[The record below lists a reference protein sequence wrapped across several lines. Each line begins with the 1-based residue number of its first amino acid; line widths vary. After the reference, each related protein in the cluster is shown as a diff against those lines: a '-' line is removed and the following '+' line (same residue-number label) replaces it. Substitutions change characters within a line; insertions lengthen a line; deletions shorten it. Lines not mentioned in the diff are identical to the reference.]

1 MTNFREKHRQAAA
14 TSRRLNLAFWLAAL
28 ASYLSY
34 SLACALTLFGISP
47 LIAVYSGQHFVSR
60 YLWISLAFG
69 LVPTG
74 IMLLAY
80 SDARRKMRERSAGEQ
95 ARALGAEPTRDN
107 SARDRRYT
115 NLVAEMSAASGNPPP
130 ETFIQRHDLSINAFI
145 LGGADDSLA
154 LTISQGALD
163 SLTRDE
169 LQAVIAHEY
178 GHIENGDLALYSQ
191 LTAILHGYYIIS
203 EWQNQQDRI
212 HTAPEANLFDLR
224 GLLANEQGYSYTGG
238 ILALFGSI
246 HYLCGRLLQA
256 AFSRQREHMADARA
270 VQYTRHPDALI
281 GALKKAL
288 ALQQNGVRLL
298 RPPLDRAHIYFIYYQ
313 SAQNRLLRT
322 HPPLRERIQSWGGG
336 DVSERELDAI
346 LFDIQ
351 QQARDQ
357 YETNPVQRSKS
368 ALTSSATYP
377 LISLDRTLA
386 AQHYPAPVDAAAALL
401 ALYIYHSGASPFDIE
416 QNRVIPLE
424 TLDAARP
431 ALNTIEHA
439 APLAQIPLLGHLT
452 RATATLSESEKDTLE
467 QHIRRLIKLDKH
479 LSRYE
484 LAAYICWRASRHPAG
499 NDSNYRAQRDAII
512 YLYDYLIS
520 DAPDDDEAQENY
532 QRLWTSSLPLDAPPH
547 TALDTQDAKTGL
559 QLCRHLE
566 ALRQLDVTYRK
577 VLLDAIEGYY
587 RRREKVTL
595 PQAYLRYA
603 LQQALS

>member
-145 LGGADDSLA
+145 LGGADNTLA

-169 LQAVIAHEY
+169 LQAVVAHEY
-178 GHIENGDLALYSQ
+178 GHIENGDLAIYSQ

-224 GLLANEQGYSYTGG
+224 GLFANEQGYSYTGG

-288 ALQQNGVRLL
+288 ALQQGGVRLL

-322 HPPLRERIQSWGGG
+322 HPPLRERIQTWGGG

-357 YETNPVQRSKS
+357 YETNPVQRGKS

-386 AQHYPAPVDAAAALL
+386 AQHYPAPVDPAAALL

-452 RATATLSESEKDTLE
+452 RATAALSESEKNTLE
-467 QHIRRLIKLDKH
+467 QHIQRLIKLDKH

-512 YLYDYLIS
+512 YLYNYLIS

-532 QRLWTSSLPLDAPPH
+532 QRLWTSSLPIDAPPH

-566 ALRQLDVTYRK
+566 NLRQLDATYRK
-577 VLLDAIEGYY
+577 ALLDAIEGYY

>member
-1 MTNFREKHRQAAA
+1 MTTFRAKHREAAA
-14 TSRRLNLAFWLAAL
+14 ASRRLNLAFWLAAL
-28 ASYLSY
+28 ASYFSY

-60 YLWISLAFG
+60 YLWLSLAFG

-130 ETFIQRHDLSINAFI
+130 ETYIHRRDMSINAFI
-145 LGGADDSLA
+145 LSGADDSLA

-163 SLTRDE
+163 SLSRDE

-178 GHIENGDLALYSQ
+178 GHIENGDLALYSH
-191 LTAILHGYYIIS
+191 LTAILHGYYTIS
-203 EWQNQQDRI
+203 EWQNRQDHI

-224 GLLANEQGYSYTGG
+224 GLLSNEHGYNYTGG

-288 ALQQNGVRLL
+288 ALQHDGVRLI

-322 HPPLRERIQSWGGG
+322 HPPLRERIKTWGGG
-336 DVSERELDAI
+336 NISGAELRAI
-346 LFDIQ
+346 LSNIDACRNNRAAAPLQPI
-351 QQARDQ
+351 APLP
-357 YETNPVQRSKS
+357 EPNPSYPP
-368 ALTSSATYP
+368 ATY
-377 LISLDRTLA
+377 DRLLA
-386 AQHYPAPVDAAAALL
+386 AKLQPAPDDPVAALL
-401 ALYIYHSGASPFDIE
+401 AYFAYHSGAAYAE
-416 QNRVIPLE
+416 LE
-424 TLDAARP
+424 KAALLPGAMQTACRR
-431 ALNTIEHA
+431 AYNTIEQSDPLQRLALIAYLSRA
-439 APLAQIPLLGHLT
+439 ALNFNI
-452 RATATLSESEKDTLE
+452 ATKRYLDPI
-467 QHIRRLIKLDKH
+467 IRRLIQHDGE

-484 LAAYICWRASRHPAG
+484 HTAYLYNYLAA
-499 NDSNYRAQRDAII
+499 DD
-512 YLYDYLIS
+512 
-520 DAPDDDEAQENY
+520 PDDPNPQTTY
-532 QRLWTSSLPLDAPPH
+532 QRLLTKGPALSQPPAWQPLNTGTSASS
-547 TALDTQDAKTGL
+547 L
-559 QLCRHLE
+559 QLCRHGDT
-566 ALRQLDVTYRK
+566 LRRLAYPYRQS
-577 VLLDAIEGYY
+577 LHNNLTNYY
-587 RRREKVTL
+587 RQKPQLTL
-595 PQAYLRYA
+595 KQAHLRFALQHLLMPQALPA
-603 LQQALS
+603 GE

>member
-1 MTNFREKHRQAAA
+1 MTTFRAKHREAAA
-14 TSRRLNLAFWLAAL
+14 ASRRLNLAFWLAAL
-28 ASYLSY
+28 ASYFSY

-47 LIAVYSGQHFVSR
+47 LIAAYSGAHFASR
-60 YLWISLAFG
+60 YLWISLAVG
-69 LVPTG
+69 LIPTS

-95 ARALGAEPTRDN
+95 ARALGAEPTRDDHP
-107 SARDRRYT
+107 RDRRYT

-130 ETFIQRHDLSINAFI
+130 ETYIHRRDMSINAFI
-145 LGGADDSLA
+145 LSGADDSLA

-163 SLTRDE
+163 SLSRDE

-191 LTAILHGYYIIS
+191 LTAILHGYYTIS
-203 EWQNQQDRI
+203 EWQNQQDHI

-224 GLLANEQGYSYTGG
+224 GLFNNEHGYSYTGG
-238 ILALFGSI
+238 ILAFFGSI

-288 ALQQNGVRLL
+288 ALQHDGVRLI

-322 HPPLRERIQSWGGG
+322 HPPLRERIKTWGGG
-336 DVSERELDAI
+336 EVSARELDAL

-351 QQARDQ
+351 QQARDH
-357 YETNPVQRSKS
+357 YETDPVQRGKS
-368 ALTSSATYP
+368 ALASPVAYP
-377 LISLDRTLA
+377 LLSLDRTLA
-386 AQHYPAPVDAAAALL
+386 AQHFPAPADPAAALI
-401 ALYIYHSGASPFDIE
+401 ALYIYHSGANPFDIE
-416 QNRVIPLE
+416 QNRVIPRK
-424 TLDAARP
+424 TLDAARN
-431 ALNTIEHA
+431 ALATIEHT

-452 RATATLSESEKDTLE
+452 RATAPLSEAQKNTLE
-467 QHIRRLIKLDKH
+467 QHIQRLIKLDKH

-484 LAAYICWRASRHPAG
+484 LAAYICWRASRCPAG
-499 NDSNYRAQRDAII
+499 HASNYREQRDAIT

-520 DAPDDDEAQENY
+520 DNPDDDEAQENY
-532 QRLWTSSLPLDAPPH
+532 QRLLQNSLPIDAPPH
-547 TALDTQDAKTGL
+547 TLLDTADHKTGL

-566 ALRQLDVTYRK
+566 TLRQLDHTYRK
-577 VLLDAIEGYY
+577 ALLDAINTYY
-587 RRREKVTL
+587 QRLEKLTL

-603 LQQALS
+603 IQQALT

>member
-14 TSRRLNLAFWLAAL
+14 TSRRLNLAFWLVAL

-60 YLWISLAFG
+60 YLWLSLAFG

-130 ETFIQRHDLSINAFI
+130 ETYIHRHDLSINAFI

-224 GLLANEQGYSYTGG
+224 GLFANEQGYSYTGG

-288 ALQQNGVRLL
+288 ALQHNGVRLL

-322 HPPLRERIQSWGGG
+322 HPPLRECIQSWGGG

-357 YETNPVQRSKS
+357 YETNPVQRGKS
-368 ALTSSATYP
+368 ALTSTATYP

-386 AQHYPAPVDAAAALL
+386 AQHYPAPADPAAALL

-416 QNRVIPLE
+416 QNRAIPLE

-452 RATATLSESEKDTLE
+452 RATATLSEAQKNTLE
-467 QHIRRLIKLDKH
+467 QHIQRLIKLDKH

-532 QRLWTSSLPLDAPPH
+532 QHLWTSSLPLDAPPH

-566 ALRQLDVTYRK
+566 ALRQLDATYRK
-577 VLLDAIEGYY
+577 VLLDATEGYY

>member
-1 MTNFREKHRQAAA
+1 MTTYRAKHREAAA
-14 TSRRLNLAFWLAAL
+14 ASRRLNLVFWLAAL

-34 SLACALTLFGISP
+34 SLACALTLFGVSP
-47 LIAVYSGQHFVSR
+47 LIAAYSGAHFASR
-60 YLWISLAFG
+60 YLWISLAVG
-69 LVPTG
+69 LIPTA

-95 ARALGAEPTRDN
+95 ARALGAEPTRDDHP
-107 SARDRRYT
+107 RDRIYT
-115 NLVAEMSAASGNPPP
+115 NLVAEMSAASGRPPP
-130 ETFIQRHDLSINAFI
+130 ETYIHRRDMSINAFI

-163 SLTRDE
+163 SLSRDE

-191 LTAILHGYYIIS
+191 LTAILHGYYTIS
-203 EWQNQQDRI
+203 EWQNRQDHI

-224 GLLANEQGYSYTGG
+224 GLLSNEHGYNYTGG

-288 ALQQNGVRLL
+288 ALQHNGIRLI
-298 RPPLDRAHIYFIYYQ
+298 RPPRDRAHIYFIYYQ

-322 HPPLRERIQSWGGG
+322 HPPLRERIQTWGGG
-336 DVSERELDAI
+336 DVSERELDAL

-351 QQARDQ
+351 QQARDH
-357 YETNPVQRSKS
+357 YETDPVQRGKS
-368 ALTSSATYP
+368 ALASTATYP
-377 LISLDRTLA
+377 LLSLDRTLA
-386 AQHYPAPVDAAAALL
+386 AQHYPAPADAAAALL

-416 QNRVIPLE
+416 QNRVIPPK
-424 TLDAARP
+424 TLDAARN
-431 ALNTIEHA
+431 ALATIEHT

-452 RATATLSESEKDTLE
+452 RATATLSEAQKNTLE
-467 QHIRRLIKLDKH
+467 QHIQRLIKLDKH

-499 NDSNYRAQRDAII
+499 NASNYREQRDAIA

-532 QRLWTSSLPLDAPPH
+532 QRLHKNSLPIDAPPH
-547 TALDTQDAKTGL
+547 TPLDTADTKTGL

-566 ALRQLDVTYRK
+566 NLRGLDATYRK
-577 VLLDAIEGYY
+577 ALLDAINAYY
-587 RRREKVTL
+587 QRLEKLTL

-603 LQQALS
+603 IQQALA

>member
-1 MTNFREKHRQAAA
+1 MTTFRAKHREAAA
-14 TSRRLNLAFWLAAL
+14 ASRRLNLAFWLAAL
-28 ASYLSY
+28 ASYFSY

-47 LIAVYSGQHFVSR
+47 LIAAYSGAHFASR
-60 YLWISLAFG
+60 YLWISLAVG
-69 LVPTG
+69 LIPTS

-95 ARALGAEPTRDN
+95 ARALGAEPTRDDHP
-107 SARDRRYT
+107 RDRRYT

-130 ETFIQRHDLSINAFI
+130 ETYIHRRDMSINAFI
-145 LGGADDSLA
+145 LSGADDSLA

-163 SLTRDE
+163 SLSRDE

-191 LTAILHGYYIIS
+191 LTAILHGYYTIS
-203 EWQNQQDRI
+203 EWQNRQDHI

-224 GLLANEQGYSYTGG
+224 GLLTNEHGYNYTGG

-288 ALQQNGVRLL
+288 ALQHDGVRLI
-298 RPPLDRAHIYFIYYQ
+298 RPPRDRAHIYFIYYQ

-322 HPPLRERIQSWGGG
+322 HPPLRERIKTWGGG
-336 DVSERELDAI
+336 NVSERELDAL

-351 QQARDQ
+351 QQARDHS
-357 YETNPVQRSKS
+357 EPDPVQRGKS
-368 ALTSSATYP
+368 ALASPVAYP
-377 LISLDRTLA
+377 LLSLDRTLA
-386 AQHYPAPVDAAAALL
+386 AQHFPAPADPAAALI

-416 QNRVIPLE
+416 QNRVIPPK
-424 TLDAARP
+424 TLDAARN
-431 ALNTIEHA
+431 ALATIEHT

-452 RATATLSESEKDTLE
+452 RATAPLSEAQKNTLE
-467 QHIRRLIKLDKH
+467 QHIQRLIKLDKH

-484 LAAYICWRASRHPAG
+484 LAAYICWRASRCPAG
-499 NDSNYRAQRDAII
+499 HASNYREQRDAIT

-520 DAPDDDEAQENY
+520 DNPDDDEAQENY
-532 QRLWTSSLPLDAPPH
+532 QRLLQNSLPIDAPPH
-547 TALDTQDAKTGL
+547 TLLDTADHKTGL

-566 ALRQLDVTYRK
+566 TLRQLDHTYRK
-577 VLLDAIEGYY
+577 ALLDAINTYY
-587 RRREKVTL
+587 QRLEKLTL

-603 LQQALS
+603 IQQALT

>member
-1 MTNFREKHRQAAA
+1 MTTFRAKHREAAA
-14 TSRRLNLAFWLAAL
+14 ASRRLNLAFWLAAL
-28 ASYLSY
+28 ASYFSY

-47 LIAVYSGQHFVSR
+47 LIAAYSGAHFASR
-60 YLWISLAFG
+60 YLWISLAVG
-69 LVPTG
+69 LIPTS

-95 ARALGAEPTRDN
+95 ARALGAEPTRDDHP
-107 SARDRRYT
+107 RDRRYT

-130 ETFIQRHDLSINAFI
+130 ETYIHRRDMSINAFI
-145 LGGADDSLA
+145 LSGADDSLA

-163 SLTRDE
+163 SLSRDE

-191 LTAILHGYYIIS
+191 LTAILHGYYTIS
-203 EWQNQQDRI
+203 EWQNRQEHI

-224 GLLANEQGYSYTGG
+224 GLFNNEHGYSYTGG
-238 ILALFGSI
+238 ILAFFGSI

-288 ALQQNGVRLL
+288 ALQHNGIRLI
-298 RPPLDRAHIYFIYYQ
+298 RPPRDRAHIYFIYYQ

-322 HPPLRERIQSWGGG
+322 HPPLRERIRTWGGG
-336 DVSERELDAI
+336 DVSERELDAL

-351 QQARDQ
+351 QRARDH
-357 YETNPVQRSKS
+357 YETDPVQRGKS
-368 ALTSSATYP
+368 ALASTATYP
-377 LISLDRTLA
+377 ILSLDRTLA
-386 AQHYPAPVDAAAALL
+386 AQHFPAPVDPAAALI
-401 ALYIYHSGASPFDIE
+401 ALYIYHSGANPFDIE
-416 QNRVIPLE
+416 QNRVIPPK
-424 TLDAARP
+424 TLDAARN
-431 ALNTIEHA
+431 ALATIEHT

-452 RATATLSESEKDTLE
+452 RATATLSEAQKNTLE
-467 QHIRRLIKLDKH
+467 HHIQRLIKLDKH

-499 NDSNYRAQRDAII
+499 NASNYREQRDAIT

-520 DAPDDDEAQENY
+520 DNPNDDEARENY
-532 QRLWTSSLPLDAPPH
+532 QRLLKNSLPIDAPPH
-547 TALDTQDAKTGL
+547 TPLDTADHKTGL

-566 ALRQLDVTYRK
+566 TLRQLDTTYRK
-577 VLLDAIEGYY
+577 ALLDAINAYY
-587 RRREKVTL
+587 QRLEKLTL

-603 LQQALS
+603 IQQALG

>member
-60 YLWISLAFG
+60 YLWLSLAFG

-178 GHIENGDLALYSQ
+178 GHIENGDLAIYSQ

-224 GLLANEQGYSYTGG
+224 GLFANEQGYSYTGG

-270 VQYTRHPDALI
+270 VQYTRRPDALI

-357 YETNPVQRSKS
+357 YETNPVQRGKS
-368 ALTSSATYP
+368 ALTSTATYP

-386 AQHYPAPVDAAAALL
+386 AQHYPAPVDPAAALL

-452 RATATLSESEKDTLE
+452 RATATLGESEKNTLE
-467 QHIRRLIKLDKH
+467 QHIQRLIKLDKH

-484 LAAYICWRASRHPAG
+484 LAAYICWRTSRHPAG

-532 QRLWTSSLPLDAPPH
+532 QRLLANSLPLDAPPH

-566 ALRQLDVTYRK
+566 ALRQMDATYRK
-577 VLLDAIEGYY
+577 ALLDAIEGYY

>member
-1 MTNFREKHRQAAA
+1 MTTFREKHRQAAA
-14 TSRRLNLAFWLAAL
+14 ASRRLNLAFWLAAL
-28 ASYLSY
+28 ASYFSY

-47 LIAVYSGQHFVSR
+47 LIAAYSGAHFASR
-60 YLWISLAFG
+60 YLWISLAVG
-69 LVPTG
+69 LIPTS

-95 ARALGAEPTRDN
+95 ARALGAEPTRDDHP
-107 SARDRRYT
+107 RDRRYT

-130 ETFIQRHDLSINAFI
+130 ETYIHRRDMSINAFI
-145 LGGADDSLA
+145 LSGADDSLA

-163 SLTRDE
+163 SLSRDE

-191 LTAILHGYYIIS
+191 LTAILHGYYTIS
-203 EWQNQQDRI
+203 EWQNQQDHI

-224 GLLANEQGYSYTGG
+224 GLFNNEHGYSYTGG
-238 ILALFGSI
+238 ILAFFGSI

-288 ALQQNGVRLL
+288 ALQHDGVRLI

-322 HPPLRERIQSWGGG
+322 HPPLRERIKTWGGG
-336 DVSERELDAI
+336 DVSERELDAL

-351 QQARDQ
+351 QQARDH
-357 YETNPVQRSKS
+357 YETDPVQRGKS
-368 ALTSSATYP
+368 ALASPVAYP
-377 LISLDRTLA
+377 LLSLDRTLA
-386 AQHYPAPVDAAAALL
+386 AQHFPAPADPAAALI
-401 ALYIYHSGASPFDIE
+401 ALYIYHSGANPFDIE
-416 QNRVIPLE
+416 QNRVIPRK
-424 TLDAARP
+424 TLDAARN
-431 ALNTIEHA
+431 ALATIEHT

-452 RATATLSESEKDTLE
+452 RATAPLSEAQKNTLE
-467 QHIRRLIKLDKH
+467 QHIQRLIKLDKH

-484 LAAYICWRASRHPAG
+484 LAAYICWRASRCPAG
-499 NDSNYRAQRDAII
+499 HASNYREQRDAIT

-520 DAPDDDEAQENY
+520 DTPDDNEAQENY
-532 QRLWTSSLPLDAPPH
+532 QRLLQNSLPIDAPPH
-547 TALDTQDAKTGL
+547 TLLDTADHKTGL

-566 ALRQLDVTYRK
+566 TLRQLDHTYRK
-577 VLLDAIEGYY
+577 ALLDAINTYY
-587 RRREKVTL
+587 QRLEKLTL

-603 LQQALS
+603 IQQALT

>member
-145 LGGADDSLA
+145 LGGADNTLA

-169 LQAVIAHEY
+169 LQAVVAHEY
-178 GHIENGDLALYSQ
+178 GHIENGDLAIYSQ

-224 GLLANEQGYSYTGG
+224 GLFANEQGYSYTGG

-288 ALQQNGVRLL
+288 ALQQGGVRLL

-322 HPPLRERIQSWGGG
+322 HPPLRERIQTWGGG

-357 YETNPVQRSKS
+357 YETNPVQRGKS

-386 AQHYPAPVDAAAALL
+386 AQHYKTASSRWKPSTPPA
-401 ALYIYHSGASPFDIE
+401 
-416 QNRVIPLE
+416 
-424 TLDAARP
+424 
-431 ALNTIEHA
+431 
-439 APLAQIPLLGHLT
+439 
-452 RATATLSESEKDTLE
+452 
-467 QHIRRLIKLDKH
+467 RR
-479 LSRYE
+479 
-484 LAAYICWRASRHPAG
+484 
-499 NDSNYRAQRDAII
+499 
-512 YLYDYLIS
+512 
-520 DAPDDDEAQENY
+520 
-532 QRLWTSSLPLDAPPH
+532 
-547 TALDTQDAKTGL
+547 
-559 QLCRHLE
+559 
-566 ALRQLDVTYRK
+566 
-577 VLLDAIEGYY
+577 
-587 RRREKVTL
+587 
-595 PQAYLRYA
+595 
-603 LQQALS
+603 

>member
-1 MTNFREKHRQAAA
+1 MTTFRAKHREAAA
-14 TSRRLNLAFWLAAL
+14 ASRRLNLAFWLAAL
-28 ASYLSY
+28 ASYFSY

-47 LIAVYSGQHFVSR
+47 LIAASSGAHFASR
-60 YLWISLAFG
+60 YLWISLAVR
-69 LVPTG
+69 LIPTG

-95 ARALGAEPTRDN
+95 ARALGAEPTRDDHP
-107 SARDRRYT
+107 RDRRYT

-130 ETFIQRHDLSINAFI
+130 ETYIHRRDMSINAFI

-163 SLTRDE
+163 SLSRDE

-191 LTAILHGYYIIS
+191 LTAILHGYYTIS
-203 EWQNQQDRI
+203 EWQNRQDHI

-224 GLLANEQGYSYTGG
+224 GLLTNEHGYNYTGG

-288 ALQQNGVRLL
+288 ALQHNGIRLI
-298 RPPLDRAHIYFIYYQ
+298 RPPRDRAHIYFIYYQ

-322 HPPLRERIQSWGGG
+322 HPPLRERIQAWGGG
-336 DVSERELDAI
+336 EVSERELDAL

-351 QQARDQ
+351 QQARDH
-357 YETNPVQRSKS
+357 YETDPVQRGKS
-368 ALTSSATYP
+368 ALASTATYP
-377 LISLDRTLA
+377 LLSLDRTLA
-386 AQHYPAPVDAAAALL
+386 AQHFPAPVDAAAALI
-401 ALYIYHSGASPFDIE
+401 ALYIYHSGANPFDIE
-416 QNRVIPLE
+416 QNRVIPLK
-424 TLDAARP
+424 TLDAARN
-431 ALNTIEHA
+431 ALATIEHT
-439 APLAQIPLLGHLT
+439 APLAQIALLGHLT
-452 RATATLSESEKDTLE
+452 RATASLSETEKNTLE
-467 QHIRRLIKLDKH
+467 QHIQRLIKLDKR

-499 NDSNYRAQRDAII
+499 NASNYREQRDAII

-532 QRLWTSSLPLDAPPH
+532 QRLLKNSLPIDAPPH
-547 TALDTQDAKTGL
+547 TPLDTADAKTGL
-559 QLCRHLE
+559 QLCRHIE
-566 ALRQLDVTYRK
+566 TLRQLDTTYRK
-577 VLLDAIEGYY
+577 ALLDAINTYY
-587 RRREKVTL
+587 QRLEKLTL

-603 LQQALS
+603 IQQALT

>member
-14 TSRRLNLAFWLAAL
+14 TSRRLNLAFWLVAL

-60 YLWISLAFG
+60 YLWLSLAFG

-130 ETFIQRHDLSINAFI
+130 ETYIHRHDLSINAFI

-224 GLLANEQGYSYTGG
+224 GLFANEQGYSYTGG

-256 AFSRQREHMADARA
+256 AFSRQRERMADARA

-288 ALQQNGVRLL
+288 ALQHNGVRLL

-357 YETNPVQRSKS
+357 YETNPVQRGKS
-368 ALTSSATYP
+368 ALTSTATYP

-386 AQHYPAPVDAAAALL
+386 AQHYPAPADPAAALL

-416 QNRVIPLE
+416 QNRAIPLE

-452 RATATLSESEKDTLE
+452 RATATLSEAQKNTLE
-467 QHIRRLIKLDKH
+467 QHIQRLIKLDKH

-566 ALRQLDVTYRK
+566 ALRQLDATYRK
-577 VLLDAIEGYY
+577 VLLDATEGYY

>member
-1 MTNFREKHRQAAA
+1 MTTYRAKHREAAA
-14 TSRRLNLAFWLAAL
+14 ASRRLNLVFWLAAL

-34 SLACALTLFGISP
+34 SLACALTLFGVSP
-47 LIAVYSGQHFVSR
+47 LIAAYSGAHFASR
-60 YLWISLAFG
+60 YLWISLAVG
-69 LVPTG
+69 LIPTA

-95 ARALGAEPTRDN
+95 ARALGAEPTRDDHP
-107 SARDRRYT
+107 RDRIYT
-115 NLVAEMSAASGNPPP
+115 NLVAEMSAASGRPPP
-130 ETFIQRHDLSINAFI
+130 ETYIHRRDMSINAFI

-163 SLTRDE
+163 SLSRDE

-191 LTAILHGYYIIS
+191 LTAILHGYYTIS
-203 EWQNQQDRI
+203 EWQNRQDHI

-224 GLLANEQGYSYTGG
+224 GLLSNEHGYNYTGG

-288 ALQQNGVRLL
+288 ALQHNGIRLI
-298 RPPLDRAHIYFIYYQ
+298 RPPRDRAHIYFIYYQ

-322 HPPLRERIQSWGGG
+322 HPPLRERIQTWGGG
-336 DVSERELDAI
+336 DVSERELDAL

-351 QQARDQ
+351 QQARDH
-357 YETNPVQRSKS
+357 YETDPVQRGKS
-368 ALTSSATYP
+368 ALASTATYP
-377 LISLDRTLA
+377 LLSLDRTLA
-386 AQHYPAPVDAAAALL
+386 AQHYPAPADAAAALL

-416 QNRVIPLE
+416 QNRVIPPK
-424 TLDAARP
+424 TLDAARN
-431 ALNTIEHA
+431 ALATIEHT

-452 RATATLSESEKDTLE
+452 RATAPLSEAQKNTLE
-467 QHIRRLIKLDKH
+467 QHIQRLIKLDKH

-484 LAAYICWRASRHPAG
+484 LAAYICWRASRCPAG
-499 NDSNYRAQRDAII
+499 HASNYREQRDAIT

-520 DAPDDDEAQENY
+520 DNPDDDEAQENY
-532 QRLWTSSLPLDAPPH
+532 QRLLQNSLPIDAPPH
-547 TALDTQDAKTGL
+547 TLLDTADHKTGL

-566 ALRQLDVTYRK
+566 TLRQLDHTYRK
-577 VLLDAIEGYY
+577 ALLDAINTYY
-587 RRREKVTL
+587 QRLEKLTL

-603 LQQALS
+603 IQQALA

>member
-130 ETFIQRHDLSINAFI
+130 ETYIQRHDFSINAFI

-178 GHIENGDLALYSQ
+178 GHIENGDLAIYSQ

-224 GLLANEQGYSYTGG
+224 GLFANEQGYSYTGG

-288 ALQQNGVRLL
+288 ALQQGGVRLL

-357 YETNPVQRSKS
+357 YETNPVQRGKS

-386 AQHYPAPVDAAAALL
+386 AQHYPAPVDPAAALL

-416 QNRVIPLE
+416 QNRAIPLE

-452 RATATLSESEKDTLE
+452 RATAPLSEAQKNTLE
-467 QHIRRLIKLDKH
+467 QHIQRLIKLDKH

-484 LAAYICWRASRHPAG
+484 LAAYICWRASRCPAG
-499 NDSNYRAQRDAII
+499 HASNYREQRDAII

-532 QRLWTSSLPLDAPPH
+532 QRLWTNSLPLDAPPH
-547 TALDTQDAKTGL
+547 TPLDTADTKIGL

>member
-1 MTNFREKHRQAAA
+1 MTTFRAKHREAAA
-14 TSRRLNLAFWLAAL
+14 ASRRLNLAFWLAAL
-28 ASYLSY
+28 ASYFSY

-47 LIAVYSGQHFVSR
+47 LIAAYSEAHFASR
-60 YLWISLAFG
+60 YLWISLAVG
-69 LVPTG
+69 LIPTG

-95 ARALGAEPTRDN
+95 ARALGAEPTRDDHP
-107 SARDRRYT
+107 RDRRYT

-130 ETFIQRHDLSINAFI
+130 ETYIHRRDMSINAFI

-163 SLTRDE
+163 SLSRDE

-191 LTAILHGYYIIS
+191 LTAILHGYYTIS
-203 EWQNQQDRI
+203 EWQNRQDHI

-224 GLLANEQGYSYTGG
+224 GLFNNEHGYNYTGG

-288 ALQQNGVRLL
+288 ALQHDGVRLI

-322 HPPLRERIQSWGGG
+322 HPPLRERIKTWGGG
-336 DVSERELDAI
+336 EVSARELEAL

-351 QQARDQ
+351 QQARDH
-357 YETNPVQRSKS
+357 YETDPVQRGKS
-368 ALTSSATYP
+368 ALASPVAYP
-377 LISLDRTLA
+377 LLSLDRTFA
-386 AQHYPAPVDAAAALL
+386 AQHFPAPADPAAALI

-416 QNRVIPLE
+416 QNRVIPPK
-424 TLDAARP
+424 TLDAARN
-431 ALNTIEHA
+431 ALATIEHT

-452 RATATLSESEKDTLE
+452 RATAPLSEAQKNTLE
-467 QHIRRLIKLDKH
+467 QHIQRLIKLDKH

-484 LAAYICWRASRHPAG
+484 LAAYICWRASRCPAG
-499 NDSNYRAQRDAII
+499 HASNYREQRDAIT

-520 DAPDDDEAQENY
+520 DTPDDNEAQENY
-532 QRLWTSSLPLDAPPH
+532 QRLLQNSLPIDAPPH
-547 TALDTQDAKTGL
+547 TLLDTADHKTGL

-566 ALRQLDVTYRK
+566 TLRQLDHTYRK
-577 VLLDAIEGYY
+577 ALLDAINTYY
-587 RRREKVTL
+587 QRLEKLTL

-603 LQQALS
+603 IQQALT

>member
-1 MTNFREKHRQAAA
+1 MTTFRAKHREAAA
-14 TSRRLNLAFWLAAL
+14 ASRRLNLAFWLAAL
-28 ASYLSY
+28 ASYFSY

-47 LIAVYSGQHFVSR
+47 LIAAYSGAHFASR
-60 YLWISLAFG
+60 YLWISLAVG
-69 LVPTG
+69 LIPTS

-95 ARALGAEPTRDN
+95 ARALGAEPTRDDHP
-107 SARDRRYT
+107 RDRRYT

-130 ETFIQRHDLSINAFI
+130 ETYIHRRDMSINAFI

-191 LTAILHGYYIIS
+191 LTAILHGYYTIS
-203 EWQNQQDRI
+203 EWQNRQDHI

-224 GLLANEQGYSYTGG
+224 GLFNNEHGYSYTGG
-238 ILALFGSI
+238 ILAFFGSI

-288 ALQQNGVRLL
+288 ALQHDGVRLI

-322 HPPLRERIQSWGGG
+322 HPPLRERIKTWGGG
-336 DVSERELDAI
+336 DISERELDAL

-351 QQARDQ
+351 QQARDH
-357 YETNPVQRSKS
+357 YETDPVQRGKS
-368 ALTSSATYP
+368 ALASTATYP
-377 LISLDRTLA
+377 LLSLDRTLA
-386 AQHYPAPVDAAAALL
+386 AQHFPAPVDAAAALI
-401 ALYIYHSGASPFDIE
+401 ALYIYHSGATPFDIE
-416 QNRVIPLE
+416 QNRVIPIE
-424 TLDAARP
+424 TLDAARN
-431 ALNTIEHA
+431 ALATIEHT

-452 RATATLSESEKDTLE
+452 RATATLSEAQKNTLE
-467 QHIRRLIKLDKH
+467 QHIQRLIKLDKH

-484 LAAYICWRASRHPAG
+484 LAAYICWRASRCPAG
-499 NDSNYRAQRDAII
+499 HASNYREQRDAIT

-520 DAPDDDEAQENY
+520 DNPDGDEAQENY
-532 QRLWTSSLPLDAPPH
+532 QRLLQNSLPIDAPPH
-547 TALDTQDAKTGL
+547 TVLDTADHKTGL

-566 ALRQLDVTYRK
+566 NLRGLDATYRK
-577 VLLDAIEGYY
+577 ALLDAINAYY
-587 RRREKVTL
+587 QRLEKLTL

-603 LQQALS
+603 IQQALQ

>member
-1 MTNFREKHRQAAA
+1 MTTFRAKHREAAA
-14 TSRRLNLAFWLAAL
+14 ASRRLNLAFWLAAL

-34 SLACALTLFGISP
+34 SLACALTLFGASP
-47 LIAVYSGQHFVSR
+47 LIAAYSGQHFASR
-60 YLWISLAFG
+60 YLWISLAVG
-69 LVPTG
+69 LIPTA

-95 ARALGAEPTRDN
+95 ARALGAEPTRDDHP
-107 SARDRRYT
+107 RDRRYT

-130 ETFIQRHDLSINAFI
+130 ETYIHRRDMSINAFI
-145 LGGADDSLA
+145 LSGADDSLA

-191 LTAILHGYYIIS
+191 LTAILHGYYTIS
-203 EWQNQQDRI
+203 EWQNRQDHI

-224 GLLANEQGYSYTGG
+224 GLFNNEHGYNYTGG
-238 ILALFGSI
+238 ILAFFGSI

-288 ALQQNGVRLL
+288 ALQHDGVRLI

-322 HPPLRERIQSWGGG
+322 HPPLRERIKTWGGG
-336 DVSERELDAI
+336 EVSARELEAL

-351 QQARDQ
+351 QQARDH
-357 YETNPVQRSKS
+357 YETAPVQRGKS
-368 ALTSSATYP
+368 ALASPVAYP
-377 LISLDRTLA
+377 LLSLDRTLA
-386 AQHYPAPVDAAAALL
+386 AQHYPAPVDPAAALL

-452 RATATLSESEKDTLE
+452 RATASLGEAQKNTLE
-467 QHIRRLIKLDKH
+467 QHIQRLIKLDKH

-484 LAAYICWRASRHPAG
+484 LAAYICWRASRCPAG
-499 NDSNYRAQRDAII
+499 HASNYREQRDAIT

-520 DAPDDDEAQENY
+520 DNPDDDEAQENY
-532 QRLWTSSLPLDAPPH
+532 QRLLQNSLPIDAPPH
-547 TALDTQDAKTGL
+547 TVLDTADHKTGL

-566 ALRQLDVTYRK
+566 NLRGLDATYRK
-577 VLLDAIEGYY
+577 ALLDAINAYY
-587 RRREKVTL
+587 QRLEKLTL

-603 LQQALS
+603 IQQALT

>member
-1 MTNFREKHRQAAA
+1 MTTFRAKHREAAA
-14 TSRRLNLAFWLAAL
+14 ASRRLNLAFWLAAL
-28 ASYLSY
+28 ASYFSY

-47 LIAVYSGQHFVSR
+47 LIAASSGAHFASR
-60 YLWISLAFG
+60 YLWISLAVG
-69 LVPTG
+69 LIPTG

-95 ARALGAEPTRDN
+95 ARALGAEPTRDDHP
-107 SARDRRYT
+107 RDRIYT
-115 NLVAEMSAASGNPPP
+115 NLVAEMSAASGRPPP
-130 ETFIQRHDLSINAFI
+130 ETYIHRRDMSINAFI

-163 SLTRDE
+163 SLSRDE

-191 LTAILHGYYIIS
+191 LTAILHGYYTIS
-203 EWQNQQDRI
+203 EWQNRQDHI

-224 GLLANEQGYSYTGG
+224 GLLTNEHGYNYTGG

-288 ALQQNGVRLL
+288 ALQHNGIRLI
-298 RPPLDRAHIYFIYYQ
+298 RPPRDRAHIYFIYYQ

-322 HPPLRERIQSWGGG
+322 HPPLRERIKTWGGG
-336 DVSERELDAI
+336 EVSARELEAL

-351 QQARDQ
+351 QQARDH
-357 YETNPVQRSKS
+357 YETDPVQRGKS
-368 ALTSSATYP
+368 ALASPVAYP
-377 LISLDRTLA
+377 LLSLDRTLA
-386 AQHYPAPVDAAAALL
+386 AQHFPAPADPAAALI
-401 ALYIYHSGASPFDIE
+401 ALYIYHSGANPFDIE
-416 QNRVIPLE
+416 QNRVIPPK
-424 TLDAARP
+424 TLDAARN
-431 ALNTIEHA
+431 ALATIEHT

-452 RATATLSESEKDTLE
+452 RATASLDEAQKNTLE
-467 QHIRRLIKLDKH
+467 QHIQRLIKLDKH

-484 LAAYICWRASRHPAG
+484 LAAYICWRASRCPAG
-499 NDSNYRAQRDAII
+499 HASNYREQRDAIT

-532 QRLWTSSLPLDAPPH
+532 QRLLQNSLPIDAPPH
-547 TALDTQDAKTGL
+547 TLLDTADHKTGL

-566 ALRQLDVTYRK
+566 TLRQLDHTYRK
-577 VLLDAIEGYY
+577 ALLDAINAYY
-587 RRREKVTL
+587 QRLEKLTL

-603 LQQALS
+603 IQQALT

>member
-1 MTNFREKHRQAAA
+1 MTTFRAKHREAAA
-14 TSRRLNLAFWLAAL
+14 ASRRLNLAFWLAAL
-28 ASYLSY
+28 ASYFSY

-47 LIAVYSGQHFVSR
+47 LIAAYSEAHFASR
-60 YLWISLAFG
+60 YLWISLAVG
-69 LVPTG
+69 LIPTS

-95 ARALGAEPTRDN
+95 ARALGAEPTRDDHP
-107 SARDRRYT
+107 RDRRYT

-130 ETFIQRHDLSINAFI
+130 ETYIHRRDMSINAFI
-145 LGGADDSLA
+145 LSGADDSLA

-163 SLTRDE
+163 SLSRDE

-191 LTAILHGYYIIS
+191 LTAILHGYYTIS
-203 EWQNQQDRI
+203 EWQNRQEHI

-224 GLLANEQGYSYTGG
+224 GLLTNEHGYNYTGG

-288 ALQQNGVRLL
+288 ALQHDGVRLI
-298 RPPLDRAHIYFIYYQ
+298 RPPRDRAHIYFIYYQ

-322 HPPLRERIQSWGGG
+322 HPPLRERIKTWGGG
-336 DVSERELDAI
+336 DVSARELEAL

-351 QQARDQ
+351 QQARDH
-357 YETNPVQRSKS
+357 YETDPVQRGKS
-368 ALTSSATYP
+368 ALASPVAYP
-377 LISLDRTLA
+377 LLSLDRTLA
-386 AQHYPAPVDAAAALL
+386 AQHFPAPADPAAALI

-416 QNRVIPLE
+416 QNRVIPPK
-424 TLDAARP
+424 TLDAARN
-431 ALNTIEHA
+431 ALATIEHT

-452 RATATLSESEKDTLE
+452 RATATLSEAQKNTLE
-467 QHIRRLIKLDKH
+467 QHIQRLIKLDKH

-484 LAAYICWRASRHPAG
+484 LAAYICWRASRCPAG
-499 NDSNYRAQRDAII
+499 HASNYREQRDAIT

-520 DAPDDDEAQENY
+520 DNPDDDEAQENY
-532 QRLWTSSLPLDAPPH
+532 QRLLKNSLPIDAPPH
-547 TALDTQDAKTGL
+547 TPLDTADAKTGL
-559 QLCRHLE
+559 QLCRHIE
-566 ALRQLDVTYRK
+566 TLRQLDHTYRK
-577 VLLDAIEGYY
+577 ALLDAINAYY
-587 RRREKVTL
+587 QRLEKLTL

-603 LQQALS
+603 IQQALT

>member
-1 MTNFREKHRQAAA
+1 MTTFRAKHREAAA
-14 TSRRLNLAFWLAAL
+14 ASRRLNLAFWLAAL
-28 ASYLSY
+28 ASYFSY

-47 LIAVYSGQHFVSR
+47 LIAAYSGAHFASR
-60 YLWISLAFG
+60 YLWISLAVG
-69 LVPTG
+69 LIPTS

-95 ARALGAEPTRDN
+95 ARALGAEPTRDDHP
-107 SARDRRYT
+107 RDRRYT

-130 ETFIQRHDLSINAFI
+130 ETYIHRRDMSINAFI
-145 LGGADDSLA
+145 LSGADDSLA
-154 LTISQGALD
+154 LTVSQGALD
-163 SLTRDE
+163 SLSRDE

-191 LTAILHGYYIIS
+191 LTAILHGYYTIS
-203 EWQNQQDRI
+203 EWQNQQDHI

-224 GLLANEQGYSYTGG
+224 GLFNNEHGYSYTGS
-238 ILALFGSI
+238 ILAFFGSI

-288 ALQQNGVRLL
+288 ALQHDGVRLI

-322 HPPLRERIQSWGGG
+322 HPPLRERIKTWGGG
-336 DVSERELDAI
+336 DVSARELDAL

-351 QQARDQ
+351 QQARDH
-357 YETNPVQRSKS
+357 YETDPVQRGKS
-368 ALTSSATYP
+368 ALASPVAYP
-377 LISLDRTLA
+377 LLSLDRTLA
-386 AQHYPAPVDAAAALL
+386 AQHFPAPADPAAALI

-416 QNRVIPLE
+416 QNRVIPPK
-424 TLDAARP
+424 TLDAARN
-431 ALNTIEHA
+431 ALATIEHT

-452 RATATLSESEKDTLE
+452 RATAPLSEAQKNTLE
-467 QHIRRLIKLDKH
+467 QHIQRLIKLDKH

-484 LAAYICWRASRHPAG
+484 LAAYICWRASRCPAG
-499 NDSNYRAQRDAII
+499 HASNYREQRDAIT

-520 DAPDDDEAQENY
+520 DNPDDDEAQENY
-532 QRLWTSSLPLDAPPH
+532 QRLLQNSLPIDAPPH
-547 TALDTQDAKTGL
+547 TLLDTADYKTGL

-566 ALRQLDVTYRK
+566 TLRQLDHTYRK
-577 VLLDAIEGYY
+577 ALLDAINTYY
-587 RRREKVTL
+587 QRLEKLTL

-603 LQQALS
+603 IQQALT

>member
-1 MTNFREKHRQAAA
+1 MTTFRAKHREAAA
-14 TSRRLNLAFWLAAL
+14 ASRRLNLAFWLAAL
-28 ASYLSY
+28 ASYFSY

-47 LIAVYSGQHFVSR
+47 LIAAYSGAHFASR
-60 YLWISLAFG
+60 YLWISLAVG
-69 LVPTG
+69 LIPTG

-95 ARALGAEPTRDN
+95 ARALGAEPTRDDHP
-107 SARDRRYT
+107 RDRRYT

-130 ETFIQRHDLSINAFI
+130 ETYIHRRDMSINAFI
-145 LGGADDSLA
+145 LSGADDSLA

-163 SLTRDE
+163 SLSRDE

-191 LTAILHGYYIIS
+191 LTAILHGYYTIS
-203 EWQNQQDRI
+203 EWQNQQDHI

-224 GLLANEQGYSYTGG
+224 GLLTNEHGYNYTGG
-238 ILALFGSI
+238 ILAFFGSI

-288 ALQQNGVRLL
+288 ALQHDGVRLI
-298 RPPLDRAHIYFIYYQ
+298 RPPRDRAHIYFIYYQ

-322 HPPLRERIQSWGGG
+322 HPPLRERIKTWGGG
-336 DVSERELDAI
+336 DVSERELEAL

-351 QQARDQ
+351 QQARDH
-357 YETNPVQRSKS
+357 YETDPVQRGKS
-368 ALTSSATYP
+368 ALASPVAYP
-377 LISLDRTLA
+377 LLSLDRTLA
-386 AQHYPAPVDAAAALL
+386 AQHFPAPADPAAALI

-416 QNRVIPLE
+416 QNRVIPPK
-424 TLDAARP
+424 TLDAARN
-431 ALNTIEHA
+431 ALATIEHT

-452 RATATLSESEKDTLE
+452 RATAPLSEAQKNTLE
-467 QHIRRLIKLDKH
+467 QHIQRLIKLDKH

-484 LAAYICWRASRHPAG
+484 LAAYICWRASRCPAG
-499 NDSNYRAQRDAII
+499 HASNYREQRDAIT

-520 DAPDDDEAQENY
+520 DNPDDDEAQENY
-532 QRLWTSSLPLDAPPH
+532 QRLLQNSLPIDAPPH
-547 TALDTQDAKTGL
+547 TPLDTADAKTGL
-559 QLCRHLE
+559 QLCRHIE
-566 ALRQLDVTYRK
+566 TLRQLDHTYRK
-577 VLLDAIEGYY
+577 ALLDAINAYY
-587 RRREKVTL
+587 QRLEKLTL

-603 LQQALS
+603 IQQALT

>member
-1 MTNFREKHRQAAA
+1 MTTFRAKHREAAA
-14 TSRRLNLAFWLAAL
+14 ASRRLNLAFWLAAL
-28 ASYLSY
+28 ASYFSY

-47 LIAVYSGQHFVSR
+47 LIAAYSGAHFASR
-60 YLWISLAFG
+60 YLWISLAVG
-69 LVPTG
+69 LIPTS

-95 ARALGAEPTRDN
+95 ARALGAEPTRDDHP
-107 SARDRRYT
+107 RDRRYT

-130 ETFIQRHDLSINAFI
+130 ETYIHRRDMSINAFI
-145 LGGADDSLA
+145 LSGADDSLA

-163 SLTRDE
+163 SLSRDE

-191 LTAILHGYYIIS
+191 LTAILHGYYTIS
-203 EWQNQQDRI
+203 EWQNRQEHI

-224 GLLANEQGYSYTGG
+224 GLFNNEHGYSYTGG
-238 ILALFGSI
+238 ILAFFGSI

-270 VQYTRHPDALI
+270 VQYTRHPDAL
-281 GALKKAL
+281 KKAL
-288 ALQQNGVRLL
+288 ALQHDGVRLI

-322 HPPLRERIQSWGGG
+322 HPPLRERIKTWGGG
-336 DVSERELDAI
+336 DVSARELEAL

-351 QQARDQ
+351 QQARDH
-357 YETNPVQRSKS
+357 YETDPVQRGKS
-368 ALTSSATYP
+368 ALASPVAYP
-377 LISLDRTLA
+377 LLSLDRTLA
-386 AQHYPAPVDAAAALL
+386 AQHFPAPADPAAALI

-416 QNRVIPLE
+416 QNRVIPPK
-424 TLDAARP
+424 TLDAARN
-431 ALNTIEHA
+431 ALATIEHT

-452 RATATLSESEKDTLE
+452 RATAPLSEAQKNTLE
-467 QHIRRLIKLDKH
+467 QHIQRLIKLDKH

-484 LAAYICWRASRHPAG
+484 LAAYICWRASRCPAG
-499 NDSNYRAQRDAII
+499 HASNYREQRDAIT

-520 DAPDDDEAQENY
+520 DTPDDDEAQKNY
-532 QRLWTSSLPLDAPPH
+532 QRLLQNSLPIDAPPH
-547 TALDTQDAKTGL
+547 TLLDTADHKTGL

-566 ALRQLDVTYRK
+566 TLRQLDHTYRK
-577 VLLDAIEGYY
+577 ALLDAINTYY
-587 RRREKVTL
+587 QRLEKLTL

-603 LQQALS
+603 IQQALT

>member
-1 MTNFREKHRQAAA
+1 MTTFRAKHREAAA
-14 TSRRLNLAFWLAAL
+14 ASRRLNLAFWLAAL

-60 YLWISLAFG
+60 YLWLSLAFG

-288 ALQQNGVRLL
+288 ALQHNGVRLL

-357 YETNPVQRSKS
+357 YETNPVQRGKS
-368 ALTSSATYP
+368 ALTSTATYP

-386 AQHYPAPVDAAAALL
+386 AQHYPAPADPAAALL

-452 RATATLSESEKDTLE
+452 RATATLSEAQKNTLE
-467 QHIRRLIKLDKH
+467 QHIQRLIKLDKH

>member
-47 LIAVYSGQHFVSR
+47 LIAVYSGQHFASR

-130 ETFIQRHDLSINAFI
+130 ETYIQRHDLSINAFI
-145 LGGADDSLA
+145 LGGADDTLA

-322 HPPLRERIQSWGGG
+322 HPPLRERIQTWGGG
-336 DVSERELDAI
+336 EVSERELDAI

-357 YETNPVQRSKS
+357 YETNPVQRGKS
-368 ALTSSATYP
+368 ALTSSAIYP

-386 AQHYPAPVDAAAALL
+386 AQHYPAPVDPAAALL

-452 RATATLSESEKDTLE
+452 RATAALSESEKDTLE

-499 NDSNYRAQRDAII
+499 NDSNYRAQRDAIT

-532 QRLWTSSLPLDAPPH
+532 QRLWTSSLPIDAPPH

-566 ALRQLDVTYRK
+566 ALRQLDATYRK
-577 VLLDAIEGYY
+577 ALLDAIEGYY

>member
-28 ASYLSY
+28 ASYFSY

-47 LIAVYSGQHFVSR
+47 LIAASSGAHFASR
-60 YLWISLAFG
+60 YLWISLAVG
-69 LVPTG
+69 LIPTG

-95 ARALGAEPTRDN
+95 ARALGAEPTRDDHP
-107 SARDRRYT
+107 RDRIYT
-115 NLVAEMSAASGNPPP
+115 NLVAEMSAASGRPPP
-130 ETFIQRHDLSINAFI
+130 ETYIHRRDMSINAFI

-163 SLTRDE
+163 SLSRDE

-191 LTAILHGYYIIS
+191 LTAILHGYYTIS
-203 EWQNQQDRI
+203 EWQNRQDHI

-224 GLLANEQGYSYTGG
+224 GLLTNEHGYNYTGG

-288 ALQQNGVRLL
+288 ALQHNGIRLI
-298 RPPLDRAHIYFIYYQ
+298 RPPRDRAHIYFIYYQ

-322 HPPLRERIQSWGGG
+322 HPPLRERIKTWGGG
-336 DVSERELDAI
+336 EVSARELEAL

-351 QQARDQ
+351 QQARDH
-357 YETNPVQRSKS
+357 YETDPVQRGKS
-368 ALTSSATYP
+368 ALASPVAYP
-377 LISLDRTLA
+377 LLSLDRTLA
-386 AQHYPAPVDAAAALL
+386 AQHFPAPADPAAALI
-401 ALYIYHSGASPFDIE
+401 ALYIYHSGANPFDIE
-416 QNRVIPLE
+416 QNRVIPPK
-424 TLDAARP
+424 TLDAARN
-431 ALNTIEHA
+431 ALATIEHT

-452 RATATLSESEKDTLE
+452 RATASLDEAQKNTLE
-467 QHIRRLIKLDKH
+467 QHIQRLIKLDKH

-484 LAAYICWRASRHPAG
+484 LAAYICWRASRCPAG
-499 NDSNYRAQRDAII
+499 HASNYREQRDAIT

-520 DAPDDDEAQENY
+520 DNPDDDEAQENY
-532 QRLWTSSLPLDAPPH
+532 QRLLQNSLPIDAPPH
-547 TALDTQDAKTGL
+547 TALDTADHKTGL

-566 ALRQLDVTYRK
+566 TLRQLDHTYRK
-577 VLLDAIEGYY
+577 ALLDAINAYY
-587 RRREKVTL
+587 QRLDKLTL

-603 LQQALS
+603 IQQALT

>member
-14 TSRRLNLAFWLAAL
+14 SSRRLNLAFWLAAL

-60 YLWISLAFG
+60 YLWLSLAFG

-145 LGGADDSLA
+145 LGGADDTLA

-288 ALQQNGVRLL
+288 ALQHNGVRLL

-357 YETNPVQRSKS
+357 YETNPVQRGKS
-368 ALTSSATYP
+368 ALTSTATYP

-386 AQHYPAPVDAAAALL
+386 AQHYPAPADPAAALL

-452 RATATLSESEKDTLE
+452 RATATLSEAQKNTLE
-467 QHIRRLIKLDKH
+467 QHIQRLIKLDKH

-577 VLLDAIEGYY
+577 VLLDAI
-587 RRREKVTL
+587 
-595 PQAYLRYA
+595 
-603 LQQALS
+603 

>member
-14 TSRRLNLAFWLAAL
+14 SSRRLNLAFWLAAL

-60 YLWISLAFG
+60 YLWLSLAFG

-145 LGGADDSLA
+145 LGGADDTLA

-224 GLLANEQGYSYTGG
+224 GLFANEQGYSYTGG

-288 ALQQNGVRLL
+288 ALQHDGVRLI

-322 HPPLRERIQSWGGG
+322 HPPLRERIKTWGGG
-336 DVSERELDAI
+336 DVSARELEAL

-351 QQARDQ
+351 QQARDH
-357 YETNPVQRSKS
+357 YETDPVQRGKS
-368 ALTSSATYP
+368 ALASPVAYP
-377 LISLDRTLA
+377 LLSLDRTLA
-386 AQHYPAPVDAAAALL
+386 AQHFPAPADPAAALI

-416 QNRVIPLE
+416 QNRVIPRK
-424 TLDAARP
+424 TLDAARN
-431 ALNTIEHA
+431 ALATIEHT

-452 RATATLSESEKDTLE
+452 RATAPLSEAQKNTLE
-467 QHIRRLIKLDKH
+467 QHIQRLIKLDKH

-484 LAAYICWRASRHPAG
+484 LAAYICWRASRYPAG
-499 NDSNYRAQRDAII
+499 HASNYREQRDAIT

-520 DAPDDDEAQENY
+520 DTPDDDEAQENY
-532 QRLWTSSLPLDAPPH
+532 QRLLQNSLPIDAPPH
-547 TALDTQDAKTGL
+547 TLLDTADHKTGL

-566 ALRQLDVTYRK
+566 TLRQLDHTYRK
-577 VLLDAIEGYY
+577 ALLDAINTYY
-587 RRREKVTL
+587 QRLEKLTL

-603 LQQALS
+603 IQQALT

>member
-1 MTNFREKHRQAAA
+1 MTTFRAKHREAAA
-14 TSRRLNLAFWLAAL
+14 ASRRLNLAFWLAAL
-28 ASYLSY
+28 ASYFSY

-47 LIAVYSGQHFVSR
+47 LIAASSGAHFASR
-60 YLWISLAFG
+60 YLWISLAVG
-69 LVPTG
+69 LIPTG

-95 ARALGAEPTRDN
+95 ARALGAEPTRDDHP
-107 SARDRRYT
+107 RDRIYT
-115 NLVAEMSAASGNPPP
+115 NLVAEMSAASGRPPP
-130 ETFIQRHDLSINAFI
+130 ETYIHRRDMSINAFI

-163 SLTRDE
+163 SLSRDE

-191 LTAILHGYYIIS
+191 LTAILHGYYTIS
-203 EWQNQQDRI
+203 EWQNRQDHI

-224 GLLANEQGYSYTGG
+224 GLLTNEHGYNYTGG

-288 ALQQNGVRLL
+288 ALQHNGIRLI
-298 RPPLDRAHIYFIYYQ
+298 RPPRDRAHIYFIYYQ

-322 HPPLRERIQSWGGG
+322 HPPLRERIKTWGGG
-336 DVSERELDAI
+336 EVSARELEAL

-351 QQARDQ
+351 QQARDH
-357 YETNPVQRSKS
+357 YETDPVQRGKS
-368 ALTSSATYP
+368 ALASPVAYP
-377 LISLDRTLA
+377 LLSLDRTLA
-386 AQHYPAPVDAAAALL
+386 AQHFPAPADPAAALI
-401 ALYIYHSGASPFDIE
+401 ALYIYHSGANPFDIE
-416 QNRVIPLE
+416 QNRVIPPK
-424 TLDAARP
+424 TLDAARN
-431 ALNTIEHA
+431 ALATIEHT

-452 RATATLSESEKDTLE
+452 RATASLDEAQKNTLE
-467 QHIRRLIKLDKH
+467 QHIQRLIKLDKH

-484 LAAYICWRASRHPAG
+484 LAAYICWRASRCPAG
-499 NDSNYRAQRDAII
+499 HASNYREQRDAIT

-532 QRLWTSSLPLDAPPH
+532 QRLLQNSLPIDAPPH
-547 TALDTQDAKTGL
+547 TALDTADHKTGL

-566 ALRQLDVTYRK
+566 TLRQLDHTYRK
-577 VLLDAIEGYY
+577 ALLDAINAYY
-587 RRREKVTL
+587 QRLEKLTL

-603 LQQALS
+603 IQQALT

>member
-1 MTNFREKHRQAAA
+1 MTTYRAKHREAAA
-14 TSRRLNLAFWLAAL
+14 ASRRLNLVFWLAAL

-34 SLACALTLFGISP
+34 SLACALTLFGVSP
-47 LIAVYSGQHFVSR
+47 LIAAYSGAHFASR
-60 YLWISLAFG
+60 YLWISLAVG
-69 LVPTG
+69 LIPTA

-95 ARALGAEPTRDN
+95 ARALGAEPTRDDHP
-107 SARDRRYT
+107 RDRIYT
-115 NLVAEMSAASGNPPP
+115 NLVAEMSAASGRPPP
-130 ETFIQRHDLSINAFI
+130 ETYIHRRDMSINAFI

-163 SLTRDE
+163 SLSRDE

-191 LTAILHGYYIIS
+191 LTAILHGYYTIS
-203 EWQNQQDRI
+203 EWQNRQDHI

-224 GLLANEQGYSYTGG
+224 GLLSNEHGYNYTGG

-288 ALQQNGVRLL
+288 ALQHNGIRLI
-298 RPPLDRAHIYFIYYQ
+298 RPPRDRAHIYFIYYQ

-322 HPPLRERIQSWGGG
+322 HPPLRERIQTWGGG
-336 DVSERELDAI
+336 DVSERELDAL

-351 QQARDQ
+351 QQARDH
-357 YETNPVQRSKS
+357 YETDPVQRGKS
-368 ALTSSATYP
+368 ALASTATYP
-377 LISLDRTLA
+377 LLSLDRTLA
-386 AQHYPAPVDAAAALL
+386 AQHYPAPADAAAALL

-416 QNRVIPLE
+416 QNRVIPPK
-424 TLDAARP
+424 TLDAARN
-431 ALNTIEHA
+431 ALATIEHT

-452 RATATLSESEKDTLE
+452 RATATLSEAQKNTLE
-467 QHIRRLIKLDKH
+467 QHIQRLIKLDKH

-484 LAAYICWRASRHPAG
+484 LAAYICWRASRCPAG
-499 NDSNYRAQRDAII
+499 HASNYREQRDAIT

-520 DAPDDDEAQENY
+520 DTPDDDEAQKNY
-532 QRLWTSSLPLDAPPH
+532 QRLLQNSLPIDAPPH
-547 TALDTQDAKTGL
+547 TLLDTADHKTGL

-566 ALRQLDVTYRK
+566 TLRQLDHTYRK
-577 VLLDAIEGYY
+577 ALLDAINTYY
-587 RRREKVTL
+587 QRLEKLTL

-603 LQQALS
+603 IQQALT

>member
-1 MTNFREKHRQAAA
+1 MTTFRAKHREAAA
-14 TSRRLNLAFWLAAL
+14 ASRRLNLAFWLAAL
-28 ASYLSY
+28 ASYFSY
-34 SLACALTLFGISP
+34 SLACALTLFGVSP
-47 LIAVYSGQHFVSR
+47 LIAAYSGAHFASR
-60 YLWISLAFG
+60 YLWISLAVG
-69 LVPTG
+69 LIPTA

-95 ARALGAEPTRDN
+95 ARALGAEPTRDDHP
-107 SARDRRYT
+107 RDRIYT
-115 NLVAEMSAASGNPPP
+115 NLVAEMSAASGRPPP
-130 ETFIQRHDLSINAFI
+130 ETYIHRRDMSINAFI

-163 SLTRDE
+163 SLSRDE

-191 LTAILHGYYIIS
+191 LTAILHGYYTIS
-203 EWQNQQDRI
+203 EWQNRQDHI

-224 GLLANEQGYSYTGG
+224 GLLSNEHGYNYTGG

-288 ALQQNGVRLL
+288 ALQHNGIRLI
-298 RPPLDRAHIYFIYYQ
+298 RPPRDRAHIYFIYYQ

-322 HPPLRERIQSWGGG
+322 HPPLRERIQTWGGG
-336 DVSERELDAI
+336 DVSERELDAL

-351 QQARDQ
+351 QQARDR
-357 YETNPVQRSKS
+357 YETDPVQRGKS
-368 ALTSSATYP
+368 ALASTATYP
-377 LISLDRTLA
+377 LLSLDRTLA
-386 AQHYPAPVDAAAALL
+386 AQHFPAPVDAAAALI

-416 QNRVIPLE
+416 QNRVIPIE
-424 TLDAARP
+424 TLDAARN
-431 ALNTIEHA
+431 ALSTIEQT

-452 RATATLSESEKDTLE
+452 RATAHLDDAAKNTLE
-467 QHIRRLIKLDKH
+467 QHIQRLIKLDKH

-484 LAAYICWRASRHPAG
+484 LAAYICWRASRCPAG
-499 NDSNYRAQRDAII
+499 HASNYREQRDAIT

-520 DAPDDDEAQENY
+520 DNPDDDEAQENY
-532 QRLWTSSLPLDAPPH
+532 QRLLQNSLPIDAPPH
-547 TALDTQDAKTGL
+547 TLLDTADHKTGL

-566 ALRQLDVTYRK
+566 TLRQLDHTYRK
-577 VLLDAIEGYY
+577 ALLDAINTYY
-587 RRREKVTL
+587 QRLEKLTL

-603 LQQALS
+603 IQQALA

>member
-1 MTNFREKHRQAAA
+1 MTTFRAKHREAAA
-14 TSRRLNLAFWLAAL
+14 ASRRLNLAFWLAAL

-34 SLACALTLFGISP
+34 SLACALTLFGVSP
-47 LIAVYSGQHFVSR
+47 LIAAYSGAHFASR
-60 YLWISLAFG
+60 YLWISLAVG
-69 LVPTG
+69 LIPTA

-95 ARALGAEPTRDN
+95 ARALGAEPTRDDHP
-107 SARDRRYT
+107 RDRIYT
-115 NLVAEMSAASGNPPP
+115 NLVAEMSAASGRPPP
-130 ETFIQRHDLSINAFI
+130 ETYIHRRDMSINAFI

-163 SLTRDE
+163 SLSRDE

-191 LTAILHGYYIIS
+191 LTAILHGYYTIS
-203 EWQNQQDRI
+203 EWQNRQDHI

-224 GLLANEQGYSYTGG
+224 GLLSNEHGYNYTGG

-288 ALQQNGVRLL
+288 ALQHNGIRLI
-298 RPPLDRAHIYFIYYQ
+298 RPPRDRAHIYFIYYQ

-322 HPPLRERIQSWGGG
+322 HPPLRERIQTWGGG
-336 DVSERELDAI
+336 DVSERELDAL

-351 QQARDQ
+351 QQARDR
-357 YETNPVQRSKS
+357 YETDPVQRGKS
-368 ALTSSATYP
+368 ALASTATYP
-377 LISLDRTLA
+377 LLSLDRTLA
-386 AQHYPAPVDAAAALL
+386 AQHFPAPVDAAAALI

-416 QNRVIPLE
+416 QNRVIPIE
-424 TLDAARP
+424 TLDAARN
-431 ALNTIEHA
+431 ALSTIEQT

-452 RATATLSESEKDTLE
+452 RATAHLDDAAKNTLE
-467 QHIRRLIKLDKH
+467 QHIQRLIKLDKH

-484 LAAYICWRASRHPAG
+484 LAAYICWRASRCPAG
-499 NDSNYRAQRDAII
+499 HASNYREQRDAIT

-520 DAPDDDEAQENY
+520 DNPDDDEAQENY
-532 QRLWTSSLPLDAPPH
+532 QRLLQNSLPIDAPPH
-547 TALDTQDAKTGL
+547 TALDTADAKTGL

-566 ALRQLDVTYRK
+566 TLRQLDTTYRK
-577 VLLDAIEGYY
+577 ALLDAINAYY
-587 RRREKVTL
+587 QRLEKLTL

-603 LQQALS
+603 IQQALT